1 MEVEVKLRLKD
12 SKAHQNVSSLLSPF
26 HKQTLFQDN
35 IFFDDNLSKLSSN
48 LAVLR
53 LRFYNLNSHCVLSLK
68 AKPQISDGI
77 SRVEELEEPISVSVA
92 SNCVAQPSLLSKI
105 DSKIMKLIKDR
116 YGVGENSDFVCLGGF
131 KNVRAVYDWRG
142 LKLELDETLYGFGS
156 SYEIECESL
165 EPERDKKLIQ
175 DLLDEN
181 GIQYHYSQLSK
192 FSVFRSGKLPEY

>member
-48 LAVLR
+48 SAVLR

-175 DLLDEN
+175 ELLDEN
-181 GIQYHYSQLSK
+181 EIQYHYSQLSK

>member
-12 SKAHQNVSSLLSPF
+12 SKAHQNVSDLLAPF

-48 LAVLR
+48 SAVLR

-92 SNCVAQPSLLSKI
+92 TNCVAQPSLLLKI
-105 DSKIMKLIKDR
+105 ESKIMKLVKDR
-116 YGVGENSDFVCLGGF
+116 YGVGENSDFMCLGGF

-142 LKLELDETLYGFGS
+142 LKLELDETLYGFGA

-175 DLLDEN
+175 ELLDEN

>member
-12 SKAHQNVSSLLSPF
+12 WKAHQNVSSLLSPF

-48 LAVLR
+48 SAILR

-105 DSKIMKLIKDR
+105 DSKIMKLVKDR

-142 LKLELDETLYGFGS
+142 LKLELDETLYGFGT

-165 EPERDKKLIQ
+165 EPERDKKLIEG
-175 DLLDEN
+175 LLDEN
-181 GIQYHYSQLSK
+181 EIQYHYSQLSK